1 MHTHERARD
10 ARGASKVRV
19 SVAWLS
25 SPVGARVFCP
35 LGFLLPKVYG
45 YLQSE
50 SHRPKVI
57 NQQLFHSEKPKKKQ
71 NYFFRKTLLFA
82 VNKHLVR

>member
-1 MHTHERARD
+1 MHTRERACD
-10 ARGASKVRV
+10 ARAASKVRV

-25 SPVGARVFCP
+25 SPAGARVLCP
-35 LGFLLPKVYG
+35 LVFLLPKVYV

-57 NQQLFHSEKPKKKQ
+57 NQQPFHSDEPKK
-71 NYFFRKTLLFA
+71 
-82 VNKHLVR
+82 NKITFSGRRNCLR